1 MQHEAWFAQ
10 LTLILLVA
18 AFLVAIRR
26 QVFVPIADSEAS
38 RGPPVRP
45 SCDDDE
51 EDEEELL
58 LLQPARVHRSRG
70 FLRLGFLPLAVL
82 LTAALRVVFLVALHR

>member
-10 LTLILLVA
+10 LVLILLVA
-18 AFLVAIRR
+18 AFMVAIRR
-26 QVFVPIADSEAS
+26 QMFVPIADSEES
-38 RGPPVRP
+38 RGPSVPS
-45 SCDDDE
+45 SCDD
-51 EDEEELL
+51 EEEEEEL

-82 LTAALRVVFLVALHR
+82 LMATLRVVFLVALHR